1 MQTFPRHAA
10 LLIIDVQ
17 DGFDAPR
24 WGRRNNPAMESR
36 IVELLAAWRA
46 SGRPVIHAKH
56 MSPDP
61 TSPLRPGQPGN
72 AFKAVVAPR
81 DGEIVVE
88 KRVHSCF
95 IGTPLE
101 AELRRRGH
109 DTLVIV
115 GMMTINAVSAS
126 VEHRVIHGRARFRL
140 ASERFNEV
148 HQIAGRQRE
157 RDPAHP
163 DVAHRQHRAVV
174 VGKPVHAPARVD
186 LQRIASIRRLG
197 RMRRLHRGACGCELH
212 DQLIDIANAE
222 RARVAVD
229 REPDHWNSGFAGD
242 FHLHRVIHD
251 RAFHFRFHSRGTAAS
266 GGAGV
271 RGDERIGHTIVK

>member
-72 AFKAVVAPR
+72 AIKAVVAPR

-115 GMMTINAVSAS
+115 GMMTNHCVSTTARMAGNLGFAAWVVS
-126 VEHRVIHGRARFRL
+126 DATATFDRVGHDGTAYSAEQIHAMALCDIHGEF
-140 ASERFNEV
+140 
-148 HQIAGRQRE
+148 G
-157 RDPAHP
+157 
-163 DVAHRQHRAVV
+163 VV
-174 VGKPVHAPARVD
+174 VD
-186 LQRIASIRRLG
+186 
-197 RMRRLHRGACGCELH
+197 
-212 DQLIDIANAE
+212 
-222 RARVAVD
+222 
-229 REPDHWNSGFAGD
+229 
-242 FHLHRVIHD
+242 
-251 RAFHFRFHSRGTAAS
+251 TATVLSA
-266 GGAGV
+266 
-271 RGDERIGHTIVK
+271 IGHSARAGAAGEYP